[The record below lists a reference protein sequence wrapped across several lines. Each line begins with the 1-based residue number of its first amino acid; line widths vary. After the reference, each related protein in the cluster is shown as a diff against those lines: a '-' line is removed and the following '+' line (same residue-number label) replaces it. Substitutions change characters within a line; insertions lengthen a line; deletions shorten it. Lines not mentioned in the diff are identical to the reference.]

1 MNDAVS
7 GIMLNFA
14 GSTLQIPFFWAFVNR
29 KYNMK
34 TIVSF
39 LLFRSY
45 TGAFVFFYVDKAS
58 GTTKM
63 VEKVPDLGI
72 EKEAGTM
79 NLFEYIEKKQ

>member
-1 MNDAVS
+1 
-7 GIMLNFA
+7 
-14 GSTLQIPFFWAFVNR
+14 
-29 KYNMK
+29 MK

-39 LLFRSY
+39 LLFSSY
-45 TGAFVFFYVDKAS
+45 TGTSVFFYVDKAS

-72 EKEAGTM
+72 EEAGTM

>member
-1 MNDAVS
+1 
-7 GIMLNFA
+7 
-14 GSTLQIPFFWAFVNR
+14 
-29 KYNMK
+29 MK

-39 LLFRSY
+39 LLFSSY

-63 VEKVPDLGI
+63 VEKVPDLAI